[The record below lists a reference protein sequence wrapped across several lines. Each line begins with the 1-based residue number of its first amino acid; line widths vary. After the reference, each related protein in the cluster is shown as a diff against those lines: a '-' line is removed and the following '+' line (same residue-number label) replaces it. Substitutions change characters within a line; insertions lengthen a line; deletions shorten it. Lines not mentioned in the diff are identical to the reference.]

1 MLSAVAT
8 VLLVPPV
15 NLVFLALAG
24 MALARWRPATGRWL
38 TLFALLALVLLALP
52 IVPGL
57 LLQGLEREIPLAG
70 AQAGPQPVAQAIVI
84 LGADADATGPSPT
97 QAEVGPLTLQRLR
110 GGAAL
115 ARASG
120 LPVLVTGGVV
130 SQGAPPV
137 AALMARSLTEDFAAP
152 PRWVEPLSKTTW
164 ENAALSAAILRREG
178 IGTVL
183 LVTHPWHMRRA
194 LIAFRA
200 AGLAALP
207 APLPSERAPRLAWG
221 TVVPRVSAWERS
233 YFALHEWIGCGWYAL
248 RARAVPPPPA
258 PPAAAVAG

>member
-1 MLSAVAT
+1 MLSAIAT

-15 NLVFLALAG
+15 NLVFVALAG
-24 MALARWRPATGRWL
+24 MALARFRPTAGRRL
-38 TLFALLALVLLALP
+38 TFFALLALLLLAMP

-57 LLQGLEREIPLAG
+57 LLQGLERGLDPPG
-70 AQAGPQPVAQAIVI
+70 AQSGAQSGARPVPQAIVI
-84 LGADADATGPSPT
+84 LGADADAAGSRPE
-97 QAEVGPLTLQRLR
+97 QAEVGELTLQRLR

-115 ARASG
+115 AQASG

-130 SQGAPPV
+130 SEAGPPV
-137 AALMARSLTEDFAAP
+137 AVLMARSLAEDFGTPA
-152 PRWVEPLSKTTW
+152 RWVEPASKTTW
-164 ENAALSAAILRREG
+164 ENAAFSAAMLRREG

-207 APLPSERAPRLAWG
+207 APLPPERPPHLAWG
-221 TVVPRVSAWERS
+221 TVVPRISAWEHS
-233 YFALHEWIGCGWYAL
+233 YFALHEWIGCAWYAF
-248 RARAVPPPPA
+248 RAGIA
-258 PPAAAVAG
+258 PPAAAPSR

>member
-15 NLVFLALAG
+15 NLVLLALAG
-24 MALARWRPATGRWL
+24 MALARRRPVAGRRL
-38 TLFALLALVLLALP
+38 TCSALLALLLLAMP

-57 LLQGLEREIPLAG
+57 LLRGLERGIGPPG
-70 AQAGPQPVAQAIVI
+70 AQSAPLPAPQAIVI
-84 LGADADATGPSPT
+84 LGADATATGPGPG
-97 QAEVGPLTLQRLR
+97 QAQVGALTLERLR

-130 SQGAPPV
+130 SEAGPPV
-137 AALMARSLTEDFAAP
+137 AMLMARSLAEDFSTPA
-152 PRWVEPLSKTTW
+152 RWVEPASKTTW
-164 ENAALSAAILRREG
+164 ENAAFSAAMLRREG

-183 LVTHPWHMRRA
+183 LVTHAWHMRRA

-200 AGLAALP
+200 VGLTALP
-207 APLPSERAPRLAWG
+207 APLPPERAPRLTWG
-221 TVVPRVSAWERS
+221 SVVPRVSAWERG
-233 YFALHEWIGCGWYAL
+233 YFALHEWIGCAWYAL
-248 RARAVPPPPA
+248 RARAA
-258 PPAAAVAG
+258 PPAAAATR

>member
-24 MALARWRPATGRWL
+24 MALARVRPTAGRWL
-38 TLFALLALVLLALP
+38 TLAALLALLLLALP

-57 LLQGLEREIPLAG
+57 LLEALERGNEPSG
-70 AQAGPQPVAQAIVI
+70 AQPAPRAIVI
-84 LGADADATGPSPT
+84 LGADADATGPRPE
-97 QAEVGPLTLQRLR
+97 QAEVGPLTLERLR
-110 GGAAL
+110 AGATL

-130 SQGAPPV
+130 SEGGPPV
-137 AALMARSLTEDFAAP
+137 AVLMAHSLAEDFSVTA
-152 PRWVEPLSKTTW
+152 RWVEPASATTW
-164 ENAALSAAILRREG
+164 ENAAFSAAMLRRDG

-183 LVTHPWHMRRA
+183 LVTHAWHMRRA

-200 AGLAALP
+200 AGLTALP
-207 APLPSERAPRLAWG
+207 APLPAERAPRLTFG
-221 TVVPRVSAWERS
+221 TVVPRVSAWERG
-233 YFALHEWIGCGWYAL
+233 YFALHEWIGCAWYAW
-248 RARAVPPPPA
+248 RARDA
-258 PPAAAVAG
+258 PPAALAR